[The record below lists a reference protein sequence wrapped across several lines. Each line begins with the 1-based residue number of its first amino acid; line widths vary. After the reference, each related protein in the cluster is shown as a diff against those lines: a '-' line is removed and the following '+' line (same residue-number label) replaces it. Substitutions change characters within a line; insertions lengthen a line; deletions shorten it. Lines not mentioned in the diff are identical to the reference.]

1 MPSYEKFM
9 KEILINKNKLEDLGT
24 VMFNEECSAII
35 NLMPYSISRKLKL
48 GETKAALISLQLA
61 DMSIRFPRKI
71 VEDILLK
78 INKFI
83 YLVDF
88 VILDMVEEAKDEPL
102 ILGRLF
108 LVIFNIFSAIKY
120 PIESDSCLYIDMV
133 YLAVE
138 ETFILEHPQDH
149 LENFLIHSQDKKK
162 STVEEISQIA
172 YIMESI
178 SPIRRK

>member
-1 MPSYEKFM
+1 MPPKLNDPGSFTIPCTNGKMKFD
-9 KEILINKNKLEDLGT
+9 KVLCDLG
-24 VMFNEECSAII
+24 AII

-108 LVIFNIFSAIKY
+108 LVK
-120 PIESDSCLYIDMV
+120 CQVLIDV
-133 YLAVE
+133 
-138 ETFILEHPQDH
+138 Q
-149 LENFLIHSQDKKK
+149 KG
-162 STVEEISQIA
+162 
-172 YIMESI
+172 
-178 SPIRRK
+178 